1 MLEIYREWLVQLEKE
16 TEVTEE
22 SSVLVPPPQAIPSQ
36 EECAE
41 ILREA
46 AEPPKKRGRPAK
58 ARVVEQAP
66 TEVTICSPEP
76 EKAPEIQPHHH
87 ELAADLGGTVESI
100 TREDLTADF
109 DGNNPDHKALVSEWA
124 KEAAVDSQWKRC
136 YATHIFNVLL
146 KGKKTGEVYATLDG
160 FLRDLNAAERLNK
173 DYQKN
178 IVGK

>member
-1 MLEIYREWLVQLEKE
+1 MNDLNKIRDVILRAAREIISILDQA
-16 TEVTEE
+16 
-22 SSVLVPPPQAIPSQ
+22 PPTQTIPSQ

-58 ARVVEQAP
+58 AKGVEP
-66 TEVTICSPEP
+66 CTPEVTICTPEP
-76 EKAPEIQPHHH
+76 AKELEIQPHHH
-87 ELAADLGGTVESI
+87 ELAEALGGTVESI

-109 DGNNPDHKALVSEWA
+109 DGNNPDHKAIVSEWA
-124 KEAAVDSQWKRC
+124 KEAAVDSNWKRC
-136 YATHIFNVLL
+136 YADHIFKSLL
-146 KGKKTGEVYATLDG
+146 PGKKTGEVYAVLDN
-160 FLRDLNAAERLNK
+160 FLREISAAERLNK